1 MKVLIFFLALLL
13 WDCSCFPSVNKR
25 VWYTE
30 KLRLTTQDPLEIE
43 QMGLRDLKR
52 QLQDDVYEKENEGGE
67 FKIKFAQYLIKD
79 TLIKLLGLMHHPAS
93 KLDRNVKKS

>member
-1 MKVLIFFLALLL
+1 MKVLIFFLTLLL
-13 WDCSCFPSVNKR
+13 WDCSCIPVNKR

-43 QMGLRDLKR
+43 QIELRDLKR
-52 QLQDDVYEKENEGGE
+52 QLQDDVYEKEGGE
-67 FKIKFAQYLIKD
+67 SKIKFAQYLIKD
-79 TLIKLLGLMHHPAS
+79 TLIKLLGLMHRPAS